1 MKFLTPDAR
10 FGATL
15 ESLLARRERAAVHEG
30 SSFGKEVLSRELVAG
45 LLRHI
50 APDSSVLEVD
60 AGPGHLT
67 RVLLTRGARVTALE
81 PSPLFVRDLNQIKSE
96 AEQGDSLDVVEGF
109 TEQVS
114 SEGLYQ
120 SALVSFPA
128 RRGVG
133 LLAQVNELAPLVED
147 RILVV
152 LPDDGSLDWAYLSRA
167 CALEGF
173 EVHTEFHVDTRHDK
187 VADMKRAV
195 LIVIEKTTSYR
206 DMRLDGVWELEARTI
221 HVPYPVPRG
230 AATRLVRYFRAGGDR
245 AVFITTEPVGINR
258 LYGNLRTAAHRIAR
272 DEVTVRRVDDGVQ
285 LMLIPKND

>member
-15 ESLLARRERAAVHEG
+15 ESLLARRERAAMHEG
-30 SSFGKEVLSRELVAG
+30 VGFGKDVLTRELLTG
-45 LLRHI
+45 LMRHI
-50 APDSSVLEVD
+50 SPDVSVLEVD

-67 RVLLTRGARVTALE
+67 RALMTRVAHVTALE
-81 PSPLFVRDLNQIKSE
+81 PSPLFVRDLRGVQESAGTEKLE
-96 AEQGDSLDVVEGF
+96 VVEGF
-109 TEQVS
+109 TE
-114 SEGLYQ
+114 
-120 SALVSFPA
+120 ALDKDANFDIALISFPA

-133 LLAQVNELAPLVED
+133 LLAQVNELAPFVNSK
-147 RILVV
+147 ILVV
-152 LPDDGSLDWAYLSRA
+152 LPDDGSLDWAYLTRA

-173 EVHTEFHVDTRHDK
+173 AVTTEFHVDTKHDEISE
-187 VADMKRAV
+187 MKRAV
-195 LIVIEKTTSYR
+195 LIVIGKKPDYR
-206 DMRLDGVWELEARTI
+206 DLRLDGVWELEARTI

-230 AATRLVRYFRAGGDR
+230 AATRLVRYFKSGGDR
-245 AVFITTEPVGINR
+245 AVFITTEPIGINR